1 MAAGPISER
10 NQGNWGRRA
19 QDGPRMGRG
28 GQISAGGA
36 SAGVGGSAPPA
47 RAGAVRAGRA
57 GRVQAGARDRRLL
70 DQLPDV
76 PRSTAKQT
84 GKTPSGR
91 TASAGTPSQ
100 TPGGQRVGGFGA
112 SGRASFAFPLPR
124 TLFLTFCSL
133 ASDATVYV
141 GGLDEKVS
149 EPLLW
154 ELFLQAG
161 PVVNTHMPKDRVTGQ
176 HQGEYWARSSPAWGS
191 RPRQGLLS
199 ARASHNSWAEQPAG
213 FFPLRLSSQF
223 ASGVF
228 SQL

>member
-19 QDGPRMGRG
+19 QDGPRG
-28 GQISAGGA
+28 
-36 SAGVGGSAPPA
+36 AGVGRSVPEAPPPGWEA
-47 RAGAVRAGRA
+47 RLPRREPELCEPGPQAGCRPGPGTGGFWISSLMSPAPLPSTPAKRPRGGRRRQERRVRRRAGR
-57 GRVQAGARDRRLL
+57 GWVG
-70 DQLPDV
+70 
-76 PRSTAKQT
+76 
-84 GKTPSGR
+84 SGPPV
-91 TASAGTPSQ
+91 AL
-100 TPGGQRVGGFGA
+100 
-112 SGRASFAFPLPR
+112 FAFPSPR

-199 ARASHNSWAEQPAG
+199 ARASYNSWDEQPAG
-213 FFPLRLSSQF
+213 FFPFRLSSQF
-223 ASGVF
+223 VSGVF